1 MQCFKGY
8 IWFEGLLSSVDTT
21 YSLCLDISKRDSS
34 ENWILMSEKNAQ
46 LKVMQLKGLRHS
58 FCKIS
63 SCIKQKKRKL

>member
-8 IWFEGLLSSVDTT
+8 IWFEGLLSSVDMT

-46 LKVMQLKGLRHS
+46 LKVM
-58 FCKIS
+58 
-63 SCIKQKKRKL
+63 